1 MGFVLFFLLL
11 PIFLCYTKNT
21 GVSMEYK
28 FKIDD
33 FYGPLD
39 LLLHLIKESKMDIL
53 NIEIVKLTDQYLAML
68 NQVSDKNLIELSEYL
83 VMASELAYLK
93 SKSLLPE
100 EVKEEDEEFLESKD
114 NLVNRL
120 LEYQRYK
127 EVTGTLKVL
136 EERRKEIFSKS
147 PSSLTEYKKQGPN
160 LKKEVSLEDLL
171 KAFENFLK
179 RKQEEKPLA
188 TRVTTKEIS
197 LEERTASI
205 RKILKERHKVEF
217 FDLFEDISKP
227 YVVATFLS
235 ILEMAK
241 KEEIVITQENNFDKI
256 YVEARG

>member
-1 MGFVLFFLLL
+1 
-11 PIFLCYTKNT
+11 
-21 GVSMEYK
+21 
-28 FKIDD
+28 
-33 FYGPLD
+33 
-39 LLLHLIKESKMDIL
+39 
-53 NIEIVKLTDQYLAML
+53 ML

>member
-1 MGFVLFFLLL
+1 
-11 PIFLCYTKNT
+11 
-21 GVSMEYK
+21 MEYK
-28 FKIDD
+28 FKIDN

-39 LLLHLIKESKMDIL
+39 LLLHLIKEAKMDIL
-53 NIEIVKLTDQYLAML
+53 NIEIVKLTDQYLALL
-68 NQVSDKNLIELSEYL
+68 NQVPDKDLIELSEYL

-100 EVKEEDEEFLESKD
+100 KEKEEDEEYQESKE

-147 PSSLTEYKKQGPN
+147 PSSLIIYKNPGPN

-171 KAFENFLK
+171 KAFERFLK
-179 RKQEEKPLA
+179 RKQEEKPIA
-188 TRVTTKEIS
+188 TKVTAKEIS
-197 LEERTASI
+197 LEERSKSI
-205 RKILKERHKVEF
+205 RNILSKYQKVEF
-217 FDLFEDISKP
+217 FDLFEDVSKP

-256 YVEARG
+256 YVEARR

>member
-1 MGFVLFFLLL
+1 
-11 PIFLCYTKNT
+11 
-21 GVSMEYK
+21 MEDK

-160 LKKEVSLEDLL
+160 LKKEVSLEELL

>member
-1 MGFVLFFLLL
+1 
-11 PIFLCYTKNT
+11 
-21 GVSMEYK
+21 MEYK

>member
-1 MGFVLFFLLL
+1 MLVWSINL
-11 PIFLCYTKNT
+11 
-21 GVSMEYK
+21 
-28 FKIDD
+28 KIDD

>member
-1 MGFVLFFLLL
+1 
-11 PIFLCYTKNT
+11 
-21 GVSMEYK
+21 MEYK

-39 LLLHLIKESKMDIL
+39 LTFTFDQESKMDIL

-160 LKKEVSLEDLL
+160 LKKEVSLEELL

-188 TRVTTKEIS
+188 TRVTT
-197 LEERTASI
+197 
-205 RKILKERHKVEF
+205 
-217 FDLFEDISKP
+217 ED
-227 YVVATFLS
+227 TL
-235 ILEMAK
+235 
-241 KEEIVITQENNFDKI
+241 
-256 YVEARG
+256 

>member
-1 MGFVLFFLLL
+1 
-11 PIFLCYTKNT
+11 
-21 GVSMEYK
+21 MEYK

-136 EERRKEIFSKS
+136 EEM
-147 PSSLTEYKKQGPN
+147 KKR
-160 LKKEVSLEDLL
+160 
-171 KAFENFLK
+171 NF
-179 RKQEEKPLA
+179 
-188 TRVTTKEIS
+188 
-197 LEERTASI
+197 
-205 RKILKERHKVEF
+205 
-217 FDLFEDISKP
+217 
-227 YVVATFLS
+227 
-235 ILEMAK
+235 
-241 KEEIVITQENNFDKI
+241 
-256 YVEARG
+256 